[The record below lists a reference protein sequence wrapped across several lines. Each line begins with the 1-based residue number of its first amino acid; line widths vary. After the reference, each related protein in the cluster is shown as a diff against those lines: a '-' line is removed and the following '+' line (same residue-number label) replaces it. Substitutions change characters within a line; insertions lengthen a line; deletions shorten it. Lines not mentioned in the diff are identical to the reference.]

1 MPHRSR
7 TDIIIQIL
15 EIANGRSGATK
26 TKIFYNAFL
35 NYQQLKDYLTILI
48 EGGLLGYDSIM
59 CTFKT
64 TEKGRMLLQAY
75 NQIDQILRTTTNL
88 GIKGEKP

>member
-1 MPHRSR
+1 MQHTSR

-48 EGGLLGYDSIM
+48 ERGLAM
-59 CTFKT
+59 T
-64 TEKGRMLLQAY
+64 
-75 NQIDQILRTTTNL
+75 
-88 GIKGEKP
+88 P